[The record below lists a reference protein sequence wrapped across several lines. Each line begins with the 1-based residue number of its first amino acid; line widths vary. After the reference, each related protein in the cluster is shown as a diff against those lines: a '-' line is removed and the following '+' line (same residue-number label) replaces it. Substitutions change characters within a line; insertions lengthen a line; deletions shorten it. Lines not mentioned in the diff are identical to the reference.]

1 MAKKVTIDN
10 LASEVEKY
18 LNEYKG
24 DINENLDDITKKVGR
39 MGVQALKTEAR
50 SKFDGKDYASGWTSK
65 AEKTRLYTTVTI
77 YNSKL
82 PGLPHLLE
90 FGHAIVRG
98 GRTFGQ
104 VKGRSHIE
112 PVEREITS
120 TYEREII
127 SKL

>member
-24 DINENLDDITKKVGR
+24 EITENLDEITKKVGR
-39 MGVQALKTEAR
+39 MGVQALKTESRA
-50 SKFDGKDYASGWTSK
+50 KFKGKDYASGWTSK
-65 AEKTRLYTTVTI
+65 AQNTRLYTTVTI
-77 YNSKL
+77 YNGKL

-98 GRTFGQ
+98 GRTVGE

-112 PVEREITS
+112 PVEKEITS

>member
-65 AEKTRLYTTVTI
+65 AEKNRLYTTVTI

>member
-24 DINENLDDITKKVGR
+24 EITDNLDEITKKVGR
-39 MGVQALKTEAR
+39 MGVQALRTESRA
-50 SKFDGKDYASGWTSK
+50 KFNGKDYASGWTSK
-65 AEKTRLYTTVTI
+65 AENTRLYTTVTI
-77 YNSKL
+77 YNGKL

-98 GRTFGQ
+98 GRTVGE

-112 PVEREITS
+112 PVEKEITS